1 VARKQSEIAN
11 ATRRATWLVYS
22 NRALRNVIFMPAYD
36 AVDHWLR
43 RRLVAY
49 LYRTLIPVR
58 QSEFMLQLKIKKAAT
73 DRSQHAWSGSSPRRY
88 AWTLCTATCL
98 FTLAKPGLQQHR
110 PRHGTRPLN
119 LGDSLDRRSDDA
131 VVGVLRPL
139 GNGRTRT
146 VRIGADSGPVDPGAA
161 GPAGAAEDHTSVRVE
176 PARRSGTAPP
186 RWVRH
191 RGSSGGVDRIHRPT
205 MVPRRPR
212 PAHAVAVPAG
222 MDRACREALQRPAVS
237 VTVPTKVRRHTPGNR
252 HNAQHAVTS
261 LTTPPISVI
270 IHDEVPHPDP

>member
-1 VARKQSEIAN
+1 MARKQSEIAS

-146 VRIGADSGPVDPGAA
+146 VRCIGADSGPVDPGAA
-161 GPAGAAEDHTSVRVE
+161 GPAGAAEDHASVRVE
-176 PARRSGTAPP
+176 PARRRGTALP
-186 RWVRH
+186 RWF
-191 RGSSGGVDRIHRPT
+191 GI
-205 MVPRRPR
+205 
-212 PAHAVAVPAG
+212 AVAVW
-222 MDRACREALQRPAVS
+222 ALIGS
-237 VTVPTKVRRHTPGNR
+237 TVRRWFRGVRDPHTQWLYRRAWTAPAAR
-252 HNAQHAVTS
+252 PCNAQPCPS
-261 LTTPPISVI
+261 LCRPRSADTRPGIVTTPSTQSLR
-270 IHDEVPHPDP
+270 